1 MNELIQEYKTDLN
14 ILKKQHQKILNKR
27 YRVPVNENGRVIHK
41 LIEVDVDGKGVT
53 IINKGLDQ
61 LEGKSNKAGASIKNL
76 VVSLGLVK
84 VAAAAFNVLKNS
96 LDSAISRF
104 DTMQKF
110 PKVMKALGFSA
121 EDSQRSIN
129 KLSDGID
136 GLPTKLDDVVA
147 STQQMTAITGDL
159 DRSTDTVLALN
170 NAFLA
175 SGASTED
182 ASRGMQQYNQ
192 MLSTGQVDLESWKTL
207 QETMPLALQKTAE
220 AMGFVGKSAQRDL
233 YNALKEGT
241 VTFDQFQDKLIELG
255 TGTGMLAT
263 LAKEN
268 SLGIATSF
276 GNLSNA
282 VSKGVA
288 NLITK
293 FDELVQK
300 LTGKTIAQNIDSMK
314 SIINKSF
321 EEMSKVMDIL
331 IDNTDDMISA
341 FKGLLDIVELLAPAF
356 IAATGAYVGFKTA
369 LALGTLISFVGKIY
383 GVITALGSMV
393 SMFGVSGTAYALL
406 SAIIPA
412 GLTVFQLLSGVI
424 GAAVAAFIYFYKT
437 SETFRNGINKTIEV
451 VKSGLIKSFEY
462 LKGVFISILPTLQK
476 VADTVGNYLVKG
488 FQKVVEVG
496 SAIASVAVPAF
507 FNFVD
512 AVKRIVSSGIERFGS
527 TLSQIGS
534 VLSGIFSSG
543 IELAGNLLE
552 KFGGAFGKVGGV
564 VSLVIGILTKVA
576 IAALGLTGPF
586 GLAVSL
592 IISFISAW
600 AKTGDFSADG
610 ITKVFDQLSETISN
624 VADSISQYL
633 PQIIESITSVIT
645 SIVDK
650 IVEMLPQLTEIA
662 IQLIQTLTDAIVTYL
677 PKLIEISTKI
687 ITTIVQGISL
697 ALPALLLAATEIIT
711 KLISAFA
718 ELLPKIIEV
727 GTNLLTMLIQGIV
740 AALPTIIE
748 VVIQIINTLID
759 GFLTVLPMLLEVG
772 LQIIT
777 SLVNAIITALPQLV
791 EASTVIVTTLL
802 TTIIEALPT
811 LISAGIQMLMA
822 LIGGIIS
829 ILPLLINAAI
839 QITMALISALISAL
853 PQIIAA
859 GIQLLLALIQG
870 IISILPQL
878 VAAAI
883 QITIAL
889 VNALINALPQ
899 LISAG
904 IKLIV
909 ALVDGVISVLPQL
922 VSAAIQLMAALFK
935 ALVSAIPQL
944 LSAGVQLIN
953 ALIRGILSLL
963 GQLLSAGARL
973 ITGLLSTIAQF
984 LGQMVNAGAN
994 LIRNLVSGIL
1004 SVIGSVTS
1012 AVSNIGNSIID
1023 TLSGI
1028 DLFEI
1033 GSNIIQGLI
1042 NGIGSM
1048 VGAVASKISEV
1059 AGNIKDKITGA
1070 LGIHSPSRWMRDY
1083 VGKFIPQ
1090 GIAVG
1095 IEEDAKSAYSAMNK
1109 LSNGL
1114 MNSITPE
1121 SALGTSRMGMAS
1133 VGSQIVNNTYNNQ
1146 KQFDVEKLAQ
1156 VIAKQ
1161 PVRVSS
1167 YLDGTLV
1174 GDNMDQR
1181 FGKVL
1186 NRRSYMRGE

>member
-1 MNELIQEYKTDLN
+1 MAD
-14 ILKKQHQKILNKR
+14 
-27 YRVPVNENGRVIHK
+27 GRVE
-41 LIEVDVDGKGVT
+41 IEVDVDGKGVT
-53 IINKGLDQ
+53 ILNKGLDQ
-61 LEGKSNKAGASIKNL
+61 LEGKSNKAGTSIKNL

-341 FKGLLDIVELLAPAF
+341 FKGLLDIVELLAPVF

-677 PKLIEISTKI
+677 PKLIEIATKI

-889 VNALINALPQ
+889 VNALISALPQ

>member
-1 MNELIQEYKTDLN
+1 MAD
-14 ILKKQHQKILNKR
+14 
-27 YRVPVNENGRVIHK
+27 GRVE
-41 LIEVDVDGKGVT
+41 IEVDVDGKGVT
-53 IINKGLDQ
+53 ILNKGLDQ

-677 PKLIEISTKI
+677 PKLIEIATKI

-759 GFLTVLPMLLEVG
+759 GFLTVLPILLEVG

-889 VNALINALPQ
+889 VNALISALPQ

>member
-1 MNELIQEYKTDLN
+1 MAD
-14 ILKKQHQKILNKR
+14 
-27 YRVPVNENGRVIHK
+27 GRVE
-41 LIEVDVDGKGVT
+41 IEVDVDGKGVT
-53 IINKGLDQ
+53 ILNKGLDQ

-121 EDSQRSIN
+121 EDSQKSIN
-129 KLSDGID
+129 KLSNGID

-147 STQQMTAITGDL
+147 RTQQMTAITGDL

-276 GNLSNA
+276 RNLSNA

-552 KFGGAFGKVGGV
+552 KFGGAFGKVGGA

-633 PQIIESITSVIT
+633 PQIIESITSVVT

-677 PKLIEISTKI
+677 PKLIEIATKI

-697 ALPALLLAATEIIT
+697 ALPALLLAATEVIT

-791 EASTVIVTTLL
+791 EASTVIITTLL

-878 VAAAI
+878 VVAAI

-889 VNALINALPQ
+889 VNALISALPQ

-1095 IEEDAKSAYSAMNK
+1095 IEADAKSAYSAMNK

-1114 MNSITPE
+1114 LNSITPE

-1133 VGSQIVNNTYNNQ
+1133 AGSQIVNNTYNNQ

-1186 NRRSYMRGE
+1186 NRRSYMRGG

>member
-1 MNELIQEYKTDLN
+1 MAD
-14 ILKKQHQKILNKR
+14 
-27 YRVPVNENGRVIHK
+27 GRVE
-41 LIEVDVDGKGVT
+41 IEVDVDGKGVT
-53 IINKGLDQ
+53 ILNKGLDQ

-121 EDSQRSIN
+121 EYSQRSIN

-677 PKLIEISTKI
+677 PKLIEIATKI

-889 VNALINALPQ
+889 VNALISALPQ

>member
-1 MNELIQEYKTDLN
+1 MAD
-14 ILKKQHQKILNKR
+14 
-27 YRVPVNENGRVIHK
+27 GRVE
-41 LIEVDVDGKGVT
+41 IEVDVDGKGVT
-53 IINKGLDQ
+53 ILNKGLDQ

-552 KFGGAFGKVGGV
+552 KFGGALGKVGGA

-677 PKLIEISTKI
+677 PKLIEIATKI

-839 QITMALISALISAL
+839 QITMALISAL

-889 VNALINALPQ
+889 VNALISALPQ

-1012 AVSNIGNSIID
+1012 AISNIGNSIID

-1095 IEEDAKSAYSAMNK
+1095 IEADAKSAYSAMNK

-1133 VGSQIVNNTYNNQ
+1133 AGSQIVNNTYNNQ

-1186 NRRSYMRGE
+1186 NRRSYMRGG

>member
-1 MNELIQEYKTDLN
+1 MAD
-14 ILKKQHQKILNKR
+14 
-27 YRVPVNENGRVIHK
+27 GRVE
-41 LIEVDVDGKGVT
+41 IEVDVDGKGVT
-53 IINKGLDQ
+53 ILNKGLDQ

-84 VAAAAFNVLKNS
+84 VAAAAFNVLKDS

-552 KFGGAFGKVGGV
+552 KFGGALGKVGGA

-677 PKLIEISTKI
+677 PKLIEIATKI

-889 VNALINALPQ
+889 VNALISALPQ

-944 LSAGVQLIN
+944 LLAGVQLIN

-1012 AVSNIGNSIID
+1012 AISNIGNSIID

-1095 IEEDAKSAYSAMNK
+1095 IEADAKSAYSAMNK

-1133 VGSQIVNNTYNNQ
+1133 AGSQIVNNTYNNQ

-1186 NRRSYMRGE
+1186 NRRSYMRGG

>member
-1 MNELIQEYKTDLN
+1 MAD
-14 ILKKQHQKILNKR
+14 
-27 YRVPVNENGRVIHK
+27 GRVE
-41 LIEVDVDGKGVT
+41 IEVDVDGKGVT
-53 IINKGLDQ
+53 ILNKGLDQ

-677 PKLIEISTKI
+677 PKLIEIATKI

-889 VNALINALPQ
+889 VNALISALPQ

-1059 AGNIKDKITGA
+1059 AGNIKDKITSA

-1095 IEEDAKSAYSAMNK
+1095 IEENAKSAYSAMNK

>member
-1 MNELIQEYKTDLN
+1 MAD
-14 ILKKQHQKILNKR
+14 
-27 YRVPVNENGRVIHK
+27 GRVE
-41 LIEVDVDGKGVT
+41 IEVDVDGKGVT
-53 IINKGLDQ
+53 ILNKGLDQ

-677 PKLIEISTKI
+677 PKLIEIATKI

-772 LQIIT
+772 LKIIT

-802 TTIIEALPT
+802 TKIIEALPT

-889 VNALINALPQ
+889 VNALISALPQ

-963 GQLLSAGARL
+963 GQLLSARARL

>member
-1 MNELIQEYKTDLN
+1 MAD
-14 ILKKQHQKILNKR
+14 
-27 YRVPVNENGRVIHK
+27 GRVE
-41 LIEVDVDGKGVT
+41 IEVDVDGKGVT

-1095 IEEDAKSAYSAMNK
+1095 IEEDVKSAYSAMNK

>member
-1 MNELIQEYKTDLN
+1 MAD
-14 ILKKQHQKILNKR
+14 
-27 YRVPVNENGRVIHK
+27 GRVE
-41 LIEVDVDGKGVT
+41 IEVDVDGKGVT
-53 IINKGLDQ
+53 ILNKGLDQ

-121 EDSQRSIN
+121 EDSQKSIN
-129 KLSDGID
+129 KLSNGID

-147 STQQMTAITGDL
+147 RTQQMTAITGDL

-552 KFGGAFGKVGGV
+552 KFGGAFGKVGGA

-633 PQIIESITSVIT
+633 PQIIESITSVVT

-677 PKLIEISTKI
+677 PKLIEIATKI

-740 AALPTIIE
+740 AVLPTIIE

-791 EASTVIVTTLL
+791 EASTVIITTLL

-878 VAAAI
+878 VVAAI

-889 VNALINALPQ
+889 VNALISALPQ

-1095 IEEDAKSAYSAMNK
+1095 IEADAKSAYSAMNK

-1133 VGSQIVNNTYNNQ
+1133 AGSQIVNNTYNNQ

-1186 NRRSYMRGE
+1186 NRRSYMRGG

>member
-1 MNELIQEYKTDLN
+1 MAD
-14 ILKKQHQKILNKR
+14 
-27 YRVPVNENGRVIHK
+27 GRVE
-41 LIEVDVDGKGVT
+41 IEVDVDGKGVT
-53 IINKGLDQ
+53 ILNKGLDQ

-121 EDSQRSIN
+121 EDSQKSIN

-300 LTGKTIAQNIDSMK
+300 LTGKTIAQNIDGMK
-314 SIINKSF
+314 GVINKSF
-321 EEMSKVMDIL
+321 EEMSNGMQYL
-331 IDNTDDMISA
+331 IDHSDDLVKA
-341 FKGLLDIVELLAPAF
+341 FEETKRIVDLLAPAF
-356 IAATGAYVGFKTA
+356 VGAAAGYLAFQATVVAGSAFTAITKGVSLVITQLETLQILLLILQQNGMKAFAKESMSLVSGPIKALIAAAGGLVT
-369 LALGTLISFVGKIY
+369 
-383 GVITALGSMV
+383 VIV
-393 SMFGVSGTAYALL
+393 V
-406 SAIIPA
+406 
-412 GLTVFQLLSGVI
+412 V
-424 GAAVAAFIYFYKT
+424 VAAIAAALVYLYKT
-437 SETFRNGINKTIEV
+437 NETFRNGVNRTVEV
-451 VKSGLIKSFEY
+451 VKNGLAKTFEY
-462 LKGVFISILPTLQK
+462 LKGVLVSILPTLQK

-552 KFGGAFGKVGGV
+552 KFGGAFGKVGGA

-624 VADSISQYL
+624 AADSISQYL

-677 PKLIEISTKI
+677 PKLIEIATKI

-740 AALPTIIE
+740 AALPMIIE

-822 LIGGIIS
+822 LIGGITS

-889 VNALINALPQ
+889 VNALISALPQ

-1095 IEEDAKSAYSAMNK
+1095 IEADAKSAYSAMNK

-1146 KQFDVEKLAQ
+1146 KQLDVEKLAQ

-1161 PVRVSS
+1161 PVQVSS

-1186 NRRSYMRGE
+1186 NRRSYMRGG

>member
-1 MNELIQEYKTDLN
+1 MAD
-14 ILKKQHQKILNKR
+14 
-27 YRVPVNENGRVIHK
+27 GRVE
-41 LIEVDVDGKGVT
+41 IEVDVDGKGVT
-53 IINKGLDQ
+53 ILNKGLDQ

-412 GLTVFQLLSGVI
+412 GLTVFQLLSSVI

-677 PKLIEISTKI
+677 PKLIEIATKI

-889 VNALINALPQ
+889 VNALISALPQ

>member
-1 MNELIQEYKTDLN
+1 MAD
-14 ILKKQHQKILNKR
+14 
-27 YRVPVNENGRVIHK
+27 GRVE
-41 LIEVDVDGKGVT
+41 IEVDVDGKGVT
-53 IINKGLDQ
+53 ILNKGLDQ

-406 SAIIPA
+406 SAIIPV

-677 PKLIEISTKI
+677 PKLIEIATKI

-889 VNALINALPQ
+889 VNALISALPQ

>member
-1 MNELIQEYKTDLN
+1 MAD
-14 ILKKQHQKILNKR
+14 
-27 YRVPVNENGRVIHK
+27 GRVE
-41 LIEVDVDGKGVT
+41 IEVDVDGKGVT
-53 IINKGLDQ
+53 ILNKGLDQ

-662 IQLIQTLTDAIVTYL
+662 IQLIQTFTDAIVTYL
-677 PKLIEISTKI
+677 PKLIEIATKI

-889 VNALINALPQ
+889 VNALISALPQ

>member
-1 MNELIQEYKTDLN
+1 MAD
-14 ILKKQHQKILNKR
+14 
-27 YRVPVNENGRVIHK
+27 GRVE
-41 LIEVDVDGKGVT
+41 IEVDVDGKGVT
-53 IINKGLDQ
+53 ILNKGLDQ

-677 PKLIEISTKI
+677 PKLIEIATKI

-889 VNALINALPQ
+889 VNALISALPQ

-1095 IEEDAKSAYSAMNK
+1095 IEADAKSAYSAMNK

-1133 VGSQIVNNTYNNQ
+1133 VGSQIVNNTYNSQ

-1156 VIAKQ
+1156 VFAKQ

-1186 NRRSYMRGE
+1186 NRRSYMRGG

>member
-1 MNELIQEYKTDLN
+1 MAD
-14 ILKKQHQKILNKR
+14 
-27 YRVPVNENGRVIHK
+27 GRVE
-41 LIEVDVDGKGVT
+41 IEVDVDGKGVT
-53 IINKGLDQ
+53 ILNKGLDQ

-121 EDSQRSIN
+121 EDSQKSIN
-129 KLSDGID
+129 KLSNGID

-147 STQQMTAITGDL
+147 RTQQMTAITGDL

-552 KFGGAFGKVGGV
+552 KFGGAFGKVGGA

-633 PQIIESITSVIT
+633 PQIIESITSVVT

-677 PKLIEISTKI
+677 PKLIEIATKI

-889 VNALINALPQ
+889 VNALISALPQ

-1012 AVSNIGNSIID
+1012 AISNIGNSIID

-1095 IEEDAKSAYSAMNK
+1095 IEADAKSAYSAMNK

-1133 VGSQIVNNTYNNQ
+1133 AGSQIVNNTYNNQ
-1146 KQFDVEKLAQ
+1146 KQFEVEKLAQ

-1186 NRRSYMRGE
+1186 NRRSYMRGG

>member
-1 MNELIQEYKTDLN
+1 MAD
-14 ILKKQHQKILNKR
+14 
-27 YRVPVNENGRVIHK
+27 GRVE
-41 LIEVDVDGKGVT
+41 IEVDVDGKGVT
-53 IINKGLDQ
+53 ILNKGLDQ

-552 KFGGAFGKVGGV
+552 KFGGVFGKVGGA

-677 PKLIEISTKI
+677 PKLIEIATKI

-791 EASTVIVTTLL
+791 EASTVIITTLL

-889 VNALINALPQ
+889 VNALISALPQ

-984 LGQMVNAGAN
+984 FGRMASSGAN
-994 LIRNLVSGIL
+994 LISNLVDGIL
-1004 SVIGSVTS
+1004 SIGKSVIDAASS
-1012 AVSNIGNSIID
+1012 IGNSILD

-1028 DLFEI
+1028 DLASAGKAI
-1033 GSNIIQGLI
+1033 I
-1042 NGIGSM
+1042 NGFLNGIKSAFESVKSF
-1048 VGAVASKISEV
+1048 VGGIADW
-1059 AGNIKDKITGA
+1059 IKDHKGPISYDRRLLIPA
-1070 LGIHSPSRWMRDY
+1070 
-1083 VGKFIPQ
+1083 GKAIMSGLNESLKSNFADVQKTISNMAGFLEQDFKMEIPVNVQ
-1090 GIAVG
+1090 DFNRLI
-1095 IEEDAKSAYSAMNK
+1095 S
-1109 LSNGL
+1109 L
-1114 MNSITPE
+1114 TPE

-1167 YLDGTLV
+1167 YLDGILV

-1186 NRRSYMRGE
+1186 NRRSYMRGG

>member
-1 MNELIQEYKTDLN
+1 MAD
-14 ILKKQHQKILNKR
+14 
-27 YRVPVNENGRVIHK
+27 GRVE
-41 LIEVDVDGKGVT
+41 IEVDVDGKGVT
-53 IINKGLDQ
+53 ILNKGLDQ

-677 PKLIEISTKI
+677 PKLIEIATKI

-889 VNALINALPQ
+889 VNVLISALPQ

>member
-1 MNELIQEYKTDLN
+1 MAD
-14 ILKKQHQKILNKR
+14 
-27 YRVPVNENGRVIHK
+27 GRVE
-41 LIEVDVDGKGVT
+41 IEVDVDGKGVT
-53 IINKGLDQ
+53 ILNKGLDQ

-356 IAATGAYVGFKTA
+356 IEATGAYVGFKTA

-677 PKLIEISTKI
+677 PKLIEIATKI

-791 EASTVIVTTLL
+791 EASTIIVTTLL

-839 QITMALISALISAL
+839 QIIMALISALISAL

-889 VNALINALPQ
+889 VNALISALPQ

-1023 TLSGI
+1023 TLNGI

>member
-1 MNELIQEYKTDLN
+1 MAVFSHLS
-14 ILKKQHQKILNKR
+14 
-27 YRVPVNENGRVIHK
+27 V
-41 LIEVDVDGKGVT
+41 IEVDVDGKGVT
-53 IINKGLDQ
+53 ILNKGLDQ

-437 SETFRNGINKTIEV
+437 SETFRNGINKIIEV

-462 LKGVFISILPTLQK
+462 LKEVFISILPTLQK

-552 KFGGAFGKVGGV
+552 KFGGVFGKVGGA

-624 VADSISQYL
+624 VAGSISQYL

-677 PKLIEISTKI
+677 PKLIEIATKI

-791 EASTVIVTTLL
+791 EASTVIVTTML

-889 VNALINALPQ
+889 VNALISALPQ

-935 ALVSAIPQL
+935 ALVGAIPQL

-1004 SVIGSVTS
+1004 SVIGTVTS

-1095 IEEDAKSAYSAMNK
+1095 IEADAKSAYSAMNK

-1133 VGSQIVNNTYNNQ
+1133 VGSQIVNNTYNNH

>member
-1 MNELIQEYKTDLN
+1 MAD
-14 ILKKQHQKILNKR
+14 
-27 YRVPVNENGRVIHK
+27 GRVE
-41 LIEVDVDGKGVT
+41 IEVDVDGKGVT
-53 IINKGLDQ
+53 ILNKGLDQ

-268 SLGIATSF
+268 SLGIANSF

-677 PKLIEISTKI
+677 PKLIEIATKI

-889 VNALINALPQ
+889 VNALISALPQ

>member
-1 MNELIQEYKTDLN
+1 MAD
-14 ILKKQHQKILNKR
+14 
-27 YRVPVNENGRVIHK
+27 GRVE
-41 LIEVDVDGKGVT
+41 IEVDVDGKGVT
-53 IINKGLDQ
+53 ILNKGLDQ
-61 LEGKSNKAGASIKNL
+61 LKGKSNKAGASIKNL

-121 EDSQRSIN
+121 EDSQKSIN

-412 GLTVFQLLSGVI
+412 GLTVFQLLSGVT

-462 LKGVFISILPTLQK
+462 LKEVFISILPTLQK

-552 KFGGAFGKVGGV
+552 KFGGAFGKVGGA

-624 VADSISQYL
+624 VADSISRYL

-650 IVEMLPQLTEIA
+650 IVEMLPKLTEIA
-662 IQLIQTLTDAIVTYL
+662 IQIIQTLTDAIVTYL
-677 PKLIEISTKI
+677 PKLIEIATKI

-697 ALPALLLAATEIIT
+697 AFPALLLAATEIIT

-740 AALPTIIE
+740 AALPMIIE

-822 LIGGIIS
+822 LIGGITS

-889 VNALINALPQ
+889 VNALISALPQ

-1095 IEEDAKSAYSAMNK
+1095 IEADAKSAYSAMNK

-1146 KQFDVEKLAQ
+1146 KQLDVEKLAQ

-1161 PVRVSS
+1161 PVQVSS

-1186 NRRSYMRGE
+1186 NRRSYMRGG

>member
-1 MNELIQEYKTDLN
+1 MAD
-14 ILKKQHQKILNKR
+14 
-27 YRVPVNENGRVIHK
+27 GRVE
-41 LIEVDVDGKGVT
+41 IEVDVDGKGVT
-53 IINKGLDQ
+53 ILNKGLDQ

-677 PKLIEISTKI
+677 PKLIEIATKI

-889 VNALINALPQ
+889 VNALISALPQ

-904 IKLIV
+904 IKLII

-1174 GDNMDQR
+1174 WDNMDQR

>member
-1 MNELIQEYKTDLN
+1 MAD
-14 ILKKQHQKILNKR
+14 
-27 YRVPVNENGRVIHK
+27 GRVE
-41 LIEVDVDGKGVT
+41 IEVDVDGKGVT
-53 IINKGLDQ
+53 ILNKGLDQ

-121 EDSQRSIN
+121 EDSQKSIN

-552 KFGGAFGKVGGV
+552 KFGGAFGKVGGA

-600 AKTGDFSADG
+600 AKIGDFSADG

-677 PKLIEISTKI
+677 PKLIEIATKI

-889 VNALINALPQ
+889 VNALISALPQ

-1095 IEEDAKSAYSAMNK
+1095 IEADAKSAYSAMNK

-1133 VGSQIVNNTYNNQ
+1133 VGSQIVNNTYNSQ

-1156 VIAKQ
+1156 VFAKQ

-1186 NRRSYMRGE
+1186 NRRSYMRGG

>member
-1 MNELIQEYKTDLN
+1 MAD
-14 ILKKQHQKILNKR
+14 
-27 YRVPVNENGRVIHK
+27 GRVE
-41 LIEVDVDGKGVT
+41 IEVDVDGKGVT
-53 IINKGLDQ
+53 ILNKGLDQ

-121 EDSQRSIN
+121 EDSQKSIN
-129 KLSDGID
+129 KLSNGID

-147 STQQMTAITGDL
+147 RTQQMTAITGDL

-276 GNLSNA
+276 RNLSNA

-552 KFGGAFGKVGGV
+552 KFGGAFGKVGGA

-633 PQIIESITSVIT
+633 PQIIESITSVVT

-677 PKLIEISTKI
+677 PKLIEIATKI

-791 EASTVIVTTLL
+791 EASTVIITTLL

-878 VAAAI
+878 VVAAI

-889 VNALINALPQ
+889 VNALISALPQ

-935 ALVSAIPQL
+935 ALVSAIP
-944 LSAGVQLIN
+944 
-953 ALIRGILSLL
+953 
-963 GQLLSAGARL
+963 QLLSAGARL

-1095 IEEDAKSAYSAMNK
+1095 IEADAKSAYSAMNK

-1133 VGSQIVNNTYNNQ
+1133 AGSQIVNNTYNNQ

-1186 NRRSYMRGE
+1186 NRRSYMRGG

>member
-1 MNELIQEYKTDLN
+1 MAD
-14 ILKKQHQKILNKR
+14 
-27 YRVPVNENGRVIHK
+27 GRVE
-41 LIEVDVDGKGVT
+41 IEVDVDGKGVA
-53 IINKGLDQ
+53 ILNKGLDQ

-507 FNFVD
+507 FNFFD

-552 KFGGAFGKVGGV
+552 KFGGAFGKVGGA

-677 PKLIEISTKI
+677 PKLIEIATKI

-889 VNALINALPQ
+889 VNALISALPQ

>member
-1 MNELIQEYKTDLN
+1 MAD
-14 ILKKQHQKILNKR
+14 
-27 YRVPVNENGRVIHK
+27 GRVE
-41 LIEVDVDGKGVT
+41 IEVDVDGKGVT
-53 IINKGLDQ
+53 ILNKGLDQ

-121 EDSQRSIN
+121 EDSQKSLN
-129 KLSDGID
+129 KLSNGID

-147 STQQMTAITGDL
+147 RTQQMTAITGDL

-552 KFGGAFGKVGGV
+552 KFGGAFGKVGGA

-633 PQIIESITSVIT
+633 PQIIESITSVVT

-677 PKLIEISTKI
+677 PKLIEIATKI

-791 EASTVIVTTLL
+791 EASTVIITTLL

-878 VAAAI
+878 VVAAI

-889 VNALINALPQ
+889 VNALISALPQ

-1095 IEEDAKSAYSAMNK
+1095 IEADAKSAYSAMNK

-1133 VGSQIVNNTYNNQ
+1133 AGSQIVNNTYNNQ

-1186 NRRSYMRGE
+1186 NRRSYMRGG

>member
-1 MNELIQEYKTDLN
+1 MAD
-14 ILKKQHQKILNKR
+14 
-27 YRVPVNENGRVIHK
+27 GRVE
-41 LIEVDVDGKGVT
+41 IEVDVDGKGVT
-53 IINKGLDQ
+53 ILNKGLDQ

-552 KFGGAFGKVGGV
+552 KFGGALGKVGGA

-677 PKLIEISTKI
+677 PKLIEIATKI

-889 VNALINALPQ
+889 VNALISALPQ

-944 LSAGVQLIN
+944 LLAGVQLIN

-1012 AVSNIGNSIID
+1012 AISNIGNSIID

-1095 IEEDAKSAYSAMNK
+1095 IEADAKSAYSAMNK

-1121 SALGTSRMGMAS
+1121 SALGTSWMGMAS
-1133 VGSQIVNNTYNNQ
+1133 AGSQIVNNTYNNQ

-1186 NRRSYMRGE
+1186 NRRSYMRGG

>member
-1 MNELIQEYKTDLN
+1 MAD
-14 ILKKQHQKILNKR
+14 
-27 YRVPVNENGRVIHK
+27 GRVE
-41 LIEVDVDGKGVT
+41 IEVDVDGKGVT
-53 IINKGLDQ
+53 ILNKGLDQ

-624 VADSISQYL
+624 VADSISRYL

-677 PKLIEISTKI
+677 PKLIEIATKI
-687 ITTIVQGISL
+687 ITSIVQGISL

-889 VNALINALPQ
+889 VNALISALPQ

>member
-1 MNELIQEYKTDLN
+1 MAD
-14 ILKKQHQKILNKR
+14 
-27 YRVPVNENGRVIHK
+27 GRVE
-41 LIEVDVDGKGVT
+41 IEVDVDGKGVT
-53 IINKGLDQ
+53 ILNKGLDQ

-314 SIINKSF
+314 SIINESF

-552 KFGGAFGKVGGV
+552 KFGGAFGKVGGA

-633 PQIIESITSVIT
+633 PQIIESITSVVT

-677 PKLIEISTKI
+677 PKLIEIATKI

-889 VNALINALPQ
+889 VNALISALPQ

-1012 AVSNIGNSIID
+1012 AISNIGNSIID

-1095 IEEDAKSAYSAMNK
+1095 IEADAKSAYSAMNK

-1133 VGSQIVNNTYNNQ
+1133 AGSQIVNNTYNNQ

-1186 NRRSYMRGE
+1186 NRRAYMRGG

>member
-1 MNELIQEYKTDLN
+1 MAD
-14 ILKKQHQKILNKR
+14 
-27 YRVPVNENGRVIHK
+27 GRVE
-41 LIEVDVDGKGVT
+41 IEVDVDGKGVT
-53 IINKGLDQ
+53 ILNKGLDQ

-121 EDSQRSIN
+121 EDSQKSIN

-321 EEMSKVMDIL
+321 EEMSKIMDIL

-369 LALGTLISFVGKIY
+369 LALGTLISFIGKIY

-552 KFGGAFGKVGGV
+552 KFGGAFGKVGGA

-576 IAALGLTGPF
+576 IAAIGLTGPF

-677 PKLIEISTKI
+677 PKLIEIATKI

-791 EASTVIVTTLL
+791 EASTVIITTLL

-878 VAAAI
+878 VVAAI

-889 VNALINALPQ
+889 VNALISALPQ

-922 VSAAIQLMAALFK
+922 VSAAIQLMTALFK

-1070 LGIHSPSRWMRDY
+1070 LGIHSPSRLMRDY

-1095 IEEDAKSAYSAMNK
+1095 IEADAKSAYSAMNK

-1133 VGSQIVNNTYNNQ
+1133 AGSQIVNNTYNNQ

-1186 NRRSYMRGE
+1186 NRRSYIRGG

>member
-1 MNELIQEYKTDLN
+1 MAD
-14 ILKKQHQKILNKR
+14 
-27 YRVPVNENGRVIHK
+27 GRVE
-41 LIEVDVDGKGVT
+41 IEVDVDGKGVT
-53 IINKGLDQ
+53 ILNKGLDQ

-314 SIINKSF
+314 SIINESF

-552 KFGGAFGKVGGV
+552 KFGGAFGKVGGA

-677 PKLIEISTKI
+677 PKLIEIATKI

-889 VNALINALPQ
+889 VNALISALPQ

-953 ALIRGILSLL
+953 ALIRGTLSLL

-1095 IEEDAKSAYSAMNK
+1095 IEADAKSAYSAMNK

-1133 VGSQIVNNTYNNQ
+1133 VGSQIVNNTYNSQ

-1156 VIAKQ
+1156 VFAKQ

-1186 NRRSYMRGE
+1186 NRRSYMRGG

>member
-1 MNELIQEYKTDLN
+1 MAD
-14 ILKKQHQKILNKR
+14 
-27 YRVPVNENGRVIHK
+27 GRVE
-41 LIEVDVDGKGVT
+41 IEVDVDGKGVT
-53 IINKGLDQ
+53 ILNKGLDQ

-321 EEMSKVMDIL
+321 EVMSKVMDIL

-677 PKLIEISTKI
+677 PKLIEIATKI

-889 VNALINALPQ
+889 VNALISALPQ

>member
-1 MNELIQEYKTDLN
+1 MAD
-14 ILKKQHQKILNKR
+14 
-27 YRVPVNENGRVIHK
+27 GRVE
-41 LIEVDVDGKGVT
+41 IEVDVDGKGVT
-53 IINKGLDQ
+53 ILNKGLDQ

-121 EDSQRSIN
+121 EDSQKSIN

-314 SIINKSF
+314 SIINESF

-552 KFGGAFGKVGGV
+552 KFGGAFGKVGGA

-677 PKLIEISTKI
+677 PKLIEIATKI

-889 VNALINALPQ
+889 VNALISALPQ

-984 LGQMVNAGAN
+984 FGRMASSGAN
-994 LIRNLVSGIL
+994 LISNLVDGIL
-1004 SVIGSVTS
+1004 SIGKSVIDAASS
-1012 AVSNIGNSIID
+1012 IGNSILD

-1028 DLFEI
+1028 DLASAGKAI
-1033 GSNIIQGLI
+1033 I
-1042 NGIGSM
+1042 NGFLNGIKSAFESVKSF
-1048 VGAVASKISEV
+1048 VGGIADW
-1059 AGNIKDKITGA
+1059 IKDHKGPISYDKRLLIPA
-1070 LGIHSPSRWMRDY
+1070 
-1083 VGKFIPQ
+1083 GKAIMSGLNESLKSNFADVQKTISNMAGFLEQDFKMEIPVNVQ
-1090 GIAVG
+1090 DFNRLI
-1095 IEEDAKSAYSAMNK
+1095 S
-1109 LSNGL
+1109 L
-1114 MNSITPE
+1114 TPE

-1146 KQFDVEKLAQ
+1146 KQIDIDKLAQ
-1156 VIAKQ
+1156 IISRK
-1161 PVRVSS
+1161 PVKVLS
-1167 YLDGTLV
+1167 YLDGSLV
-1174 GDNMDQR
+1174 GENIDNR
-1181 FGKVL
+1181 FGKTI
-1186 NRRSYMRGE
+1186 NRRRYTNGG

>member
-1 MNELIQEYKTDLN
+1 MAD
-14 ILKKQHQKILNKR
+14 
-27 YRVPVNENGRVIHK
+27 GRVE
-41 LIEVDVDGKGVT
+41 IEVDVDGKGVT
-53 IINKGLDQ
+53 ILNKGLDQ

-121 EDSQRSIN
+121 EDSQKSIN
-129 KLSDGID
+129 KLSNGID

-147 STQQMTAITGDL
+147 RTQQMTAITGDL

-552 KFGGAFGKVGGV
+552 KFGGAFGKVGGA

-633 PQIIESITSVIT
+633 PQIIESITSVVT

-677 PKLIEISTKI
+677 PKLIEIATKI

-791 EASTVIVTTLL
+791 EASTVIITTLL

-878 VAAAI
+878 VVAAI

-889 VNALINALPQ
+889 VNALISALPQ

-922 VSAAIQLMAALFK
+922 VSAAIQLMTALFK

-1095 IEEDAKSAYSAMNK
+1095 IEADAKSAYSAMNK

-1133 VGSQIVNNTYNNQ
+1133 AGSQIVNNTYNNQ

-1186 NRRSYMRGE
+1186 NRRSYMRGG

>member
-1 MNELIQEYKTDLN
+1 MAD
-14 ILKKQHQKILNKR
+14 
-27 YRVPVNENGRVIHK
+27 GRVE
-41 LIEVDVDGKGVT
+41 IEVDVDDKGVT
-53 IINKGLDQ
+53 ILNKGLDQ

-121 EDSQRSIN
+121 EDSQKSIN

-314 SIINKSF
+314 SIINESF

-552 KFGGAFGKVGGV
+552 KFGGAFGKVGGA

-677 PKLIEISTKI
+677 PKLIEIATKI

-889 VNALINALPQ
+889 VNALISALPQ

-1095 IEEDAKSAYSAMNK
+1095 IEADAKSAYSAMNK

-1186 NRRSYMRGE
+1186 NRRSYMRGG

>member
-1 MNELIQEYKTDLN
+1 MAD
-14 ILKKQHQKILNKR
+14 
-27 YRVPVNENGRVIHK
+27 GRVE
-41 LIEVDVDGKGVT
+41 IEVDVDGKGVT
-53 IINKGLDQ
+53 ILNKGLDQ

-383 GVITALGSMV
+383 GMITALGSMV

-552 KFGGAFGKVGGV
+552 KFGGALGKVGGA

-677 PKLIEISTKI
+677 PKLIEIATKI

-889 VNALINALPQ
+889 VNALISALPQ

-944 LSAGVQLIN
+944 LLAGVQLIN

-1012 AVSNIGNSIID
+1012 AISNIGNSIID

-1095 IEEDAKSAYSAMNK
+1095 IEADAKSAYSAMNK

-1133 VGSQIVNNTYNNQ
+1133 AGSQIVNNTYNNQ

-1186 NRRSYMRGE
+1186 NRRSYMRGG